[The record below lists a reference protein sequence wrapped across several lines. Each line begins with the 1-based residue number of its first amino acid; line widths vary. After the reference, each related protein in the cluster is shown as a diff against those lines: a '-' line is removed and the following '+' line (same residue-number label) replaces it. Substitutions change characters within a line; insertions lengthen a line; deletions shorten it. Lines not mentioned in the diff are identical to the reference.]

1 MKITIE
7 HEGRTVVIADDNAV
21 VIDDVIELMEGAL
34 LAIGFEPENVCQY
47 TRPQEGGDDL
57 CYGQ

>member
-57 CYGQ
+57 